1 MERKGWIG
9 RIAVVVDSG
18 SGAARPLER
27 QLGFTTTEL
36 MVALAVVGVLMAIAV
51 PGFAA
56 LTRSVGLSSAANE
69 LLTALHLARSSAV
82 LRGLP
87 VAVCLTA
94 DDRTCVGSS
103 DAAASGWLVFVPEG
117 SSSALFRP
125 SVAVG
130 EVLTRFRLPDRL
142 TVSASRP
149 TVTFWPVARAGATS
163 TFDLCD
169 LAGAGKSI
177 VVSQT
182 GRPRVATGVTSCA

>member
-1 MERKGWIG
+1 
-9 RIAVVVDSG
+9 
-18 SGAARPLER
+18 
-27 QLGFTTTEL
+27 
-36 MVALAVVGVLMAIAV
+36 
-51 PGFAA
+51 
-56 LTRSVGLSSAANE
+56 LSSAANE
-69 LLTALHLARSSAV
+69 LLTALHRARSSAV

-94 DDRTCVGSS
+94 DDRTCVATPDS
-103 DAAASGWLVFVPEG
+103 AAIGWLVFVPAG
-117 SSSALFRP
+117 SSSAVSRP
-125 SVAVG
+125 VAVG
-130 EVLTRFRLPDRL
+130 EVLTRFHLPDRL

-182 GRPRVATGVTSCA
+182 GRPRVATEVTSCA